1 MGGSPSGNLFGAL
14 AGAAAG
20 VGGGG
25 GNGNGNGPTGT
36 TSYDGG
42 QTASQGP
49 AMSGDTT
56 GGGGGEEGQRV
67 KCFVEGSP
75 FGVSVDL
82 SRFSSTQELR
92 EALLSVT
99 EGSSVVYQDKEGDMI
114 LLGDE
119 SWEFFLKSVRRMY
132 IRR

>member
-1 MGGSPSGNLFGAL
+1 
-14 AGAAAG
+14 
-20 VGGGG
+20 
-25 GNGNGNGPTGT
+25 
-36 TSYDGG
+36 
-42 QTASQGP
+42 
-49 AMSGDTT
+49 
-56 GGGGGEEGQRV
+56 V

-82 SRFSSTQELR
+82 SRFQSTQELR

-99 EGSSVVYQDKEGDMI
+99 EGSSVVYQDREGDMI